1 MQWVIDLAHGKVKG
15 KGVTPDLRLKACA
28 MVHERAF
35 GRAPQNISVDIALKR
50 AIEGKDPAEQ
60 LRILRDMRSAYVAEA
75 PAIQIESNPEPVEM
89 EPAE

>member
-1 MQWVIDLAHGKVKG
+1 MNASYAAAANQHGSRKVKG

-50 AIEGKDPAEQ
+50 HRGQRSGRAVAHFAGYAFG
-60 LRILRDMRSAYVAEA
+60 LRCGSACY
-75 PAIQIESNPEPVEM
+75 SD
-89 EPAE
+89 